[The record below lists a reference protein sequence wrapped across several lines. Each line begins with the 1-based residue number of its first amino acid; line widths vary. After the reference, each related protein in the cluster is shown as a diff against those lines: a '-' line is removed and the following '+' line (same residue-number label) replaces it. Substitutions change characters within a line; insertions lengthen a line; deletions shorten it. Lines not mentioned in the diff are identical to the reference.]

1 MEDAE
6 LDALRMEELL
16 RATLRAFR
24 RDDDSDDEDGAER
37 GAAVRPPRPPE
48 RATPV
53 VDASACSDPL
63 GESDGE
69 VVDSDQCAD
78 SDSEPCEVC
87 AVPLAEQLAEAARRY
102 LVHHATRSTARRPP
116 AAEPVPSCAVR
127 PAPAAPAAAPVTAA
141 PAAPAAPACDA
152 AAVWA
157 LCTVPLAAQCAPPA
171 PRLPPRLTAGP
182 SRRALASLLS
192 AHASQQA
199 ALLKARS
206 KELARQHRHAAR
218 EATSSSGS
226 GSGNGGSGGLP
237 PPDVVTTQIVFFA
250 RWLALCRRQQGELLA
265 RCTEL
270 LARQHGDE
278 EQRAVAAHDR
288 ATAAARRALVKDY
301 GRRRDDPAK
310 VLAAFD
316 ERALGERSALVAQ
329 VRARHSAEAAQLALD
344 AEELAAQTAAHFAAL
359 RATLEAAM

>member
-69 VVDSDQCAD
+69 VVDSDHQCAD

-116 AAEPVPSCAVR
+116 ADPVSPPMPVPSCAVR
-127 PAPAAPAAAPVTAA
+127 PASVPPAAAPVTAA
-141 PAAPAAPACDA
+141 PAAPATPACDA

-171 PRLPPRLTAGP
+171 PRLPPCLTAGP
-182 SRRALASLLS
+182 NRRALASLLS

-218 EATSSSGS
+218 EATSSSGV
-226 GSGNGGSGGLP
+226 LP

-250 RWLALCRRQQGELLA
+250 RWLALCRRQQSELLA

-329 VRARHSAEAAQLALD
+329 VRARHSAEAAQLAVD